1 MSCNQPIHNT
11 SRFTQGEEILISP
24 PRIDT
29 QCLTRFYAVRS
40 TEKCPIQNS
49 VSQSLSYGQ
58 IIYALFMYEIFHS
71 HRKKVYT
78 IHIRMTGQY
87 GLEYTF
93 VDCLNQTVNLNR
105 KDAIFIDPSAYCEH
119 KFEINR
125 MILHRA
131 TCR

>member
-1 MSCNQPIHNT
+1 
-11 SRFTQGEEILISP
+11 
-24 PRIDT
+24 
-29 QCLTRFYAVRS
+29 
-40 TEKCPIQNS
+40 
-49 VSQSLSYGQ
+49 
-58 IIYALFMYEIFHS
+58 MYEIFHS